1 MAFRLAFE
9 KAFEDIADSR
19 WSARPAGSKAGSKAG
34 CLVGGAFLIFFRGCG
49 LQHLSSF
56 LPSIFPFTKAK
67 LETDND
73 YRDEENDVN
82 I

>member
-19 WSARPAGSKAGSKAG
+19 WSARPAGRLAGW
-34 CLVGGAFLIFFRGCG
+34 LVGGGAFLIFFRGCG

-56 LPSIFPFTKAK
+56 LPSIFPSTKAK

-73 YRDEENDVN
+73 YRDQENDVN

>member
-19 WSARPAGSKAGSKAG
+19 WSARAASWQAGW
-34 CLVGGAFLIFFRGCG
+34 LVGGGAFLIFFRGCG